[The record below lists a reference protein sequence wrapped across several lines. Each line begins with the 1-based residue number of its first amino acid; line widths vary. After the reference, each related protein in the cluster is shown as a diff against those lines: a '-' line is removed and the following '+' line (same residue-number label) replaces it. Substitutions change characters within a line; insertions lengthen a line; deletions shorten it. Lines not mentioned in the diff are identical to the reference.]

1 MRLQGQRLVD
11 LGSQGSVLQ
20 NSTLQNSQVQKPDL
34 QKLSSQNS
42 DVQSPES
49 QSVITDLKPC
59 LLDSIR
65 INIFLK
71 RRFLCSLTLLQFN
84 QLDLKIGQALSDAE
98 LAELVSLSNYGK
110 LYQRALEWACLR
122 PRSEYEAR
130 IYLKN
135 KQRRR
140 EIDWRRYEEF
150 LAKYRSDPVFKEKV
164 DAERQRVQ
172 ELNQKARNTDFT
184 ENNTFEYARHYRTR
198 YPHRPAAK
206 ITESDIEKVIHDLYA
221 AALLDDQRF
230 AEFYVESR
238 KNLTG
243 ISRRRLSLELRQK
256 GVADEIIAQTLQ
268 DSERS
273 DAAEI
278 QKMIL
283 NKRRRYP
290 DDQKLLAYLQRQGF
304 SYQEA
309 RTGIERYKQENEAQ
323 EDDSVDGAGG
333 EGADDYSDGY
343 S

>member
-1 MRLQGQRLVD
+1 MRLQGQRLID
-11 LGSQGSVLQ
+11 LSSQDSVLQ
-20 NSTLQNSQVQKPDL
+20 NSQAQKLDLQKLDP
-34 QKLSSQNS
+34 QKLSSQDS
-42 DVQSPES
+42 DMQSPAS
-49 QSVITDLKPC
+49 QNVITDLKPGVR
-59 LLDSIR
+59 DPSR
-65 INIFLK
+65 INIFVK
-71 RRFLCSLTLLQFN
+71 QRFLCSLTLLQFN
-84 QLDLKIGQALSDAE
+84 QLDLKIGQALSDVE

-130 IYLKN
+130 TYLKN

-150 LAKYRSDPVFKEKV
+150 LAKYHNDPAFKEKV
-164 DAERQRVQ
+164 DSERKRVQ
-172 ELNQKARNTDFT
+172 ELNQKARTTDFT

-206 ITESDIEKVIHDLYA
+206 ITENDIEKVIHDLYA

-256 GVADEIIAQTLQ
+256 GVADEIITQTLQ

-309 RTGIERYKQENEAQ
+309 RAGIECYKQENEAQ
-323 EDDSVDGAGG
+323 ENESLGEVEDEGTDDCH
-333 EGADDYSDGY
+333 
-343 S
+343 